1 MVFNIGTQN
10 SGIVNNVGRDQHV
23 TGGQQGNL
31 VVTPRMLRGAP
42 GLALGG
48 DLGVNGHRHDCRG

>member
-10 SGIVNNVGRDQHV
+10 AGIVNNVGRDQHV

-31 VVTPRMLRGAP
+31 VVTPQDTGGAP

-48 DLGVNGHRHDCRG
+48 DLGVNGQRHDCRG